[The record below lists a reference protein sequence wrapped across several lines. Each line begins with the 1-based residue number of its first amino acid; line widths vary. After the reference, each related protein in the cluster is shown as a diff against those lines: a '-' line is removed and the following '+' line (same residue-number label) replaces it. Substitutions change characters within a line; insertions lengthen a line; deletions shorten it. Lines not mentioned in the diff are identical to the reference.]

1 VAEPVKQ
8 FQLLSD
14 HIAALRQHSSQWML
28 SRIIVYVERNLGFE
42 AEHHRHALRHLP
54 NVHFRIDAK
63 SNRVGV
69 LTTQVIKHA
78 MATLLNTLLRE
89 QRISVLSPIITQS
102 KAVITRFKEQLH
114 VYSYQFKDPST
125 TFGTQRCALSGKI
138 GGMKDDIVMAFQLGI
153 FFSDFDFKH
162 GLTIG

>member
-1 VAEPVKQ
+1 MKQ
-8 FQLLSD
+8 FQLLMD
-14 HIAALRQHSSQWML
+14 HITALRQHSSQWML

-54 NVHFRIDAK
+54 HVHFRIDAK

-89 QRISVLSPIITQS
+89 QRISVLTP
-102 KAVITRFKEQLH
+102 VISHSNGVISRFKEQLH
-114 VYSYQFKDPST
+114 VYSYQFKDPSN
-125 TFGTQRCALSGKI
+125 TFGSQRCAISGKI
-138 GGMKDDIVMAFQLGI
+138 GGMKDDIVMAFQLGV
-153 FFSDFDFKH
+153 FFSDFDFKN